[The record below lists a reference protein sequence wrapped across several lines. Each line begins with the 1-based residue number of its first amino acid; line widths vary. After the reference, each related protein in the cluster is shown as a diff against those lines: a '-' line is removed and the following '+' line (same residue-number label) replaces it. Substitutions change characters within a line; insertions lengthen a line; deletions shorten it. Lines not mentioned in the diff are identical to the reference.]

1 MYIYIERE
9 SPQWERSIPRQLNTK
24 VIRGVWNV
32 HNFCETCTTSCK
44 GGQLLWIR
52 WQVLKHCKELLIRL
66 YPYIYIYIY
75 SIYIYTIYILYIYI
89 HYIYTI
95 YILYIYYIYT
105 IYILYIYTLY
115 IYTIYSIYIHY
126 IYTLYIFIYYIY
138 IHTVYTDTVYI
149 PSIEYIYIHI
159 YVSKYSRQK
168 HLQTASH
175 HSPMAGRPVDLPGCP
190 KCIWAFSGTLEV
202 APRIEKG
209 EI

>member
-115 IYTIYSIYIHY
+115 IYTIYILYIYTIYIHY
-126 IYTLYIFIYYIY
+126 IYLYTIYIYTLYILILYIY
-138 IHTVYTDTVYI
+138 HQSNI
-149 PSIEYIYIHI
+149 YIYTYMFQNIHDKNTFRQLHTTAPWPVGRSTFLGVQS
-159 YVSKYSRQK
+159 VSERFLGPWKL
-168 HLQTASH
+168 LQ
-175 HSPMAGRPVDLPGCP
+175 G
-190 KCIWAFSGTLEV
+190 
-202 APRIEKG
+202 
-209 EI
+209 